1 MPITRTWGSFTT
13 VSDWSTNFANL
24 TDLAAIGVYAPNSS
38 LAIDTTNVHSGG
50 KSVKIYATIGQ
61 AGSQLNLN
69 FPTWGLIGHDAFDL
83 SEKTISYEIYLP
95 ADLPLDYLNFF
106 IFRVDKYV
114 VIRAVPLDVQKGGWY
129 TYTVDISDVIAQQS
143 WKAASWMTSPGLT
156 DEEAVGVLQ
165 NATII
170 TILGSVNTEH
180 TPAELY
186 FLIDRL
192 GFGRLLGD

>member
-1 MPITRTWGSFTT
+1 
-13 VSDWSTNFANL
+13 
-24 TDLAAIGVYAPNSS
+24 
-38 LAIDTTNVHSGG
+38 
-50 KSVKIYATIGQ
+50 
-61 AGSQLNLN
+61 LNLN

-83 SEKTISYEIYLP
+83 SEKAISYEIYLP
-95 ADLPLDYLNFF
+95 ADSPLDYLDFF

-114 VIRAVPLDVQKGGWY
+114 VIRAVPLDIQKGGWY
-129 TYTVDISDVIAQQS
+129 TYTIDISDVIALQS
-143 WKAASWMTSPGLT
+143 WKAESWMTSPGLT

-180 TPAELY
+180 TPAESY

-192 GFGRLLGD
+192 GWEASGN